1 MGRPSVWAPRPSGLN
16 FLFCPFGLF
25 LSHVLQLFGPGSVDL
40 KVNGFPEGNV
50 PNDTAKSVDD
60 YFVDQNIKVLAIQQC
75 PNKVARVTFEDR
87 TACELICLRGELDM
101 NGVKVLWFL
110 PHLPLLI
117 G

>member
-1 MGRPSVWAPRPSGLN
+1 MSFNYLVR
-16 FLFCPFGLF
+16 
-25 LSHVLQLFGPGSVDL
+25 SVDL

-50 PNDTAKSVDD
+50 PNDTAKSVAD

-87 TACELICLRGELDM
+87 TACELICLKGELDM